1 MKVNFGFW
9 KNLKLEVKQRD
20 QTNIASESA
29 KIENFKWD
37 ILRNFQTMWLL
48 HINIFQLFDFVMAFK
63 VIIEQLPDTIVHG
76 RSGR

>member
-1 MKVNFGFW
+1 M
-9 KNLKLEVKQRD
+9 KLEVKQRD

-29 KIENFKWD
+29 KIEKWD
-37 ILRNFQTMWLL
+37 ILSNFQTMWLL